1 MEKDLMIS
9 GFFNNKFPKIS
20 FEKLFFKSKKITHP
34 SLSVPS
40 FIHKCEGI
48 QLAEKKVKSI
58 LFSTDMA
65 MVENSNAD
73 AVLAVYPFSP
83 SLAIMKSLIDFSQK
97 PVICGIGGGITKG
110 KKAIEMAKKAED
122 LGACAV
128 IVNQPFPVQDIKK
141 LKANI
146 QIPVISSVSHFNF
159 DFGTRVN
166 AGIDYFQI
174 TAGTNSQKII
184 EDLKFK
190 IPGFPVIATGGS
202 QLTEIQKTI
211 EAGAKAIVLTP
222 PSSKELFKSIMDTY
236 RKGINH
242 LK

>member
-1 MEKDLMIS
+1 MGKDLTKFSLLSNRIHEI
-9 GFFNNKFPKIS
+9 FFGKFFS
-20 FEKLFFKSKKITHP
+20 KSKKITHP
-34 SLSVPS
+34 SLSVPN
-40 FIHKCEGI
+40 FIQRCEGI
-48 QLAEKKVKSI
+48 PLAGTNVKSI

-83 SLAIMKSLIDFSQK
+83 SIAIMKSLIDFSQK

-110 KKAIEMAKKAED
+110 KAAIEMAKKAEG

-128 IVNQPFPVQDIKK
+128 IVNQPFPPQDIKK
-141 LKANI
+141 IKANI
-146 QIPVISSVSHFNF
+146 QIPVISSVSHSNF
-159 DFGTRVN
+159 DFVARVN
-166 AGIDYFQI
+166 AGIDYFHI
-174 TAGTNSQKII
+174 TAGIHSQKIV
-184 EDLKFK
+184 EDLRYK
-190 IPGFPVIATGGS
+190 IPGFPAIATGGS
-202 QLTEIQKTI
+202 QLIEIQKTI